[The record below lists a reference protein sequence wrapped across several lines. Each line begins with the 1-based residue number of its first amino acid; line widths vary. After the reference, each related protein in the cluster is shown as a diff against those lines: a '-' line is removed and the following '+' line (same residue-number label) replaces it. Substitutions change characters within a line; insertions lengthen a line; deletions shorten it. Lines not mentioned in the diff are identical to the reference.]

1 MATKD
6 VGDGGGAGEGL
17 VDLHRSAAW
26 ICIDRADP
34 GPLQCLNKDVSTF
47 LRLARGETRNPR
59 LGREGGGVGDGG
71 GEGILKCVGDG
82 ERSQSELL
90 AILADG
96 DDGEGCFSTR
106 LGGFAW

>member
-1 MATKD
+1 M
-6 VGDGGGAGEGL
+6 VGER
-17 VDLHRSAAW
+17 VRAW
-26 ICIDRADP
+26 WISTEALPGYAYSADP

-71 GEGILKCVGDG
+71 GEGILQCVGDG

-106 LGGFAW
+106 LGGFGW